1 MPYKVETVIKHAAQT
16 VGEGPHWDVPTQ
28 RLLYVDINKG
38 DVHRWDPTTA
48 KDEKVHLDGTVGFV
62 IPRSS
67 GGLVLGLN
75 LSVVGLD
82 WESGTTVTLATV
94 DERKD
99 NRLNDAKC
107 DASGR
112 LWAGTMNTG
121 SPRVQRV
128 GNLYSL
134 GGDGQLQCHVEGVTV
149 SNGLAWSADNK
160 TMFYIDTPTR
170 QVWAYD
176 FDLEKGT
183 MANQRVVVDFSQTP
197 EFEGTLVRPDGM
209 TIDTDDNLWVAC
221 LNVGSVAQFDSRT
234 GQMLRRVELPNASMI
249 TSVCW
254 GGPDLNQL
262 YVTSLVANFTEQQ
275 LNTTESLAG
284 SVFRVTGLGTKGKVA
299 PVFQG

>member
-16 VGEGPHWDVPTQ
+16 VGEGPHWDVATQ

-38 DVHRWDPTTA
+38 NVHRWDPSTA

-75 LSVVGLD
+75 LSVVCLD
-82 WESGTTVTLATV
+82 WESGTTTTLATV
-94 DERKD
+94 DERRD

-121 SPRVQRV
+121 SPRVQGV

-183 MANQRVVVDFSQTP
+183 LANQRVAVDFSKIP

-221 LNVGSVAQFDSRT
+221 LDAGSVAQFDSST
-234 GQMLRRVELPNASMI
+234 GQMLQRVELPNASKI

-254 GGPDLNQL
+254 GGPALDQL
-262 YVTSLVANFTEQQ
+262 YVTSLVASFTKQQ

-284 SVFRVTGLGTKGKVA
+284 SVFRVTELGAKGKNGA
-299 PVFQG
+299 VFQG